1 MLCLSQPD
9 ISDMP
14 TTQPPLND
22 LAHVF
27 SRAFFHDPLFEY
39 FFADPS
45 QRQALAFFTF
55 RFLVAHA
62 RHNGQVDTTPQPVD
76 DHNSLNGAAVW
87 LPSSAI
93 EHSVIDML
101 RFGAVRALFKQGPG
115 AIKRQMVAADA
126 MQAVH
131 HRVLTTPHM
140 YLLLLG
146 IDPSQQGRGLSTPL
160 LQPSLD
166 LFDQQGLPCYLD
178 THNPNNVSLYQRFGF
193 EVVHEGDIPGT
204 SVQHWAMLRQCK
216 SRA

>member
-1 MLCLSQPD
+1 
-9 ISDMP
+9 MP
-14 TTQPPLND
+14 TTQPPLDD
-22 LAHVF
+22 LAHLF
-27 SRAFFHDPLFEY
+27 SRAFFHDPLFEF

-45 QRQALAFFTF
+45 EREAKAFFTF

-62 RHNGQVDTTPQPVD
+62 SHRGQILTSPQSLEATD
-76 DHNSLNGAAVW
+76 NLNGAAVW
-87 LPSSAI
+87 LPSSAMQ
-93 EHSVIDML
+93 HSVLDML
-101 RFGAVRALFKQGPG
+101 RFGAVRALFRQGPG

-131 HRVLTTPHM
+131 HQAITGPHM

-166 LFDQQGLPCYLD
+166 RLDEQGLPCYLD

-193 EVVHEGDIPGT
+193 EVVHEDEIPGT
-204 SVQHWAMLRQCK
+204 SVRHWAMLRQNR
-216 SRA
+216 SPDDSA

>member
-1 MLCLSQPD
+1 
-9 ISDMP
+9 
-14 TTQPPLND
+14 
-22 LAHVF
+22 
-27 SRAFFHDPLFEY
+27 
-39 FFADPS
+39 
-45 QRQALAFFTF
+45 
-55 RFLVAHA
+55 
-62 RHNGQVDTTPQPVD
+62 
-76 DHNSLNGAAVW
+76 
-87 LPSSAI
+87 
-93 EHSVIDML
+93 
-101 RFGAVRALFKQGPG
+101 
-115 AIKRQMVAADA
+115 
-126 MQAVH
+126 
-131 HRVLTTPHM
+131 M

>member
-1 MLCLSQPD
+1 
-9 ISDMP
+9 
-14 TTQPPLND
+14 
-22 LAHVF
+22 
-27 SRAFFHDPLFEY
+27 
-39 FFADPS
+39 
-45 QRQALAFFTF
+45 
-55 RFLVAHA
+55 
-62 RHNGQVDTTPQPVD
+62 
-76 DHNSLNGAAVW
+76 
-87 LPSSAI
+87 
-93 EHSVIDML
+93 ML